1 MKINAGEI
9 RVGMLLEYKNDL
21 WQVLKT
27 QHVKPGKGGAFAQ
40 VEMKSLNKNTKLNER
55 FRSSETVE
63 KASLEETAFNYLYS
77 DEDNFFFMDPKTF
90 EQIEIKKEIVGDKGK
105 LLTENLEVSVSFY
118 NEIPMSIEL
127 PNQVQCKIENTD
139 VALKGQ
145 TVSSSYKP
153 ATLDN
158 GLNIQVPPF
167 IEAGDEIIVDTR
179 NLEYV
184 KKIYYDLYI
193 FKFKYYD

>member
-21 WQVLKT
+21 WQVSKT

-63 KASLEETAFNYLYS
+63 KASLEDTTFNYLYS
-77 DEDNFFFMDPKTF
+77 DEANYFFMNPKTF
-90 EQIEIKKEIVGDKGK
+90 EQIEIKKETVGDKGK

-118 NEIPMSIEL
+118 NENPISIEL
-127 PNQVQCKIENTD
+127 PNQVQCKIDTTD

-167 IEAGDEIIVDTR
+167 IEAGDEVIVDTR
-179 NLEYV
+179 SLEYI
-184 KKIYYDLYI
+184 KKI
-193 FKFKYYD
+193 

>member
-9 RVGMLLEYKNDL
+9 RVGMLLEHKDDL

-40 VEMKSLNKNTKLNER
+40 VEMKSVNRNTKLNER
-55 FRSSETVE
+55 FRSSEAVE
-63 KASLEETAFNYLYS
+63 KASLDENKYNFLYEDESNY
-77 DEDNFFFMDPKTF
+77 FFMEPKSF
-90 EQIEIKKEIVGDKGK
+90 EQIEIKKEIIGEKGK
-105 LLTENLEVSVSFY
+105 LLSENLEVSVSFY
-118 NEIPMSIEL
+118 KESPILVDL
-127 PNQVQCKIENTD
+127 PKQVTCKIEETD
-139 VALKGQ
+139 AALKGQ

-167 IEAGDEIIVDTR
+167 IESGDNIILDTR

-184 KKIYYDLYI
+184 KKI
-193 FKFKYYD
+193 

>member
-1 MKINAGEI
+1 MKINASEI
-9 RVGMLLEYKNDL
+9 RVGMLLEYKDDL

-40 VEMKSLNKNTKLNER
+40 VEMKSVNKNTKLNER

-63 KASLEETAFNYLYS
+63 KASLEETNFNFLYE
-77 DEDNFFFMDPKTF
+77 DENNYFFMNPKSF
-90 EQIEIKKEIVGDKGK
+90 EQIEIKKDIIGEKGK
-105 LLTENLEVSVSFY
+105 LLTENLGVSVSFY
-118 NEIPMSIEL
+118 NDAPISIDL
-127 PNQVQCKIENTD
+127 PNQVNCKIETTD
-139 VALKGQ
+139 AALKGQ

-153 ATLDN
+153 AILDN

-167 IEAGDEIIVDTR
+167 IEADDEIVVDTR

-184 KKIYYDLYI
+184 KKI
-193 FKFKYYD
+193 

>member
-40 VEMKSLNKNTKLNER
+40 VEMKSVNKNTKLNER
-55 FRSSETVE
+55 FRSNETVE
-63 KASLEETAFNYLYS
+63 KASLEETNYNFLYE
-77 DEDNFFFMDPKTF
+77 DENNYFFMEPKTF
-90 EQIEIKKEIVGDKGK
+90 NQIEIKKEIIGEKNQ
-105 LLTENLEVSVSFY
+105 LLTENLEVKVNFF
-118 NEIPMSIEL
+118 NDLPISINL
-127 PNQVQCKIENTD
+127 PNQVTCKIKTTD

-153 ATLDN
+153 AILDN
-158 GLNIQVPPF
+158 GLSIQVPPF
-167 IEAGDEIIVDTR
+167 IESGDTVLVDTR

-184 KKIYYDLYI
+184 KKI
-193 FKFKYYD
+193 

>member
-1 MKINAGEI
+1 MKINASEI
-9 RVGMLLEYKNDL
+9 RVGMLLEYKDDL
-21 WQVLKT
+21 WEVLKT

-40 VEMKSLNKNTKLNER
+40 IEMKSVNKNTKLNER

-63 KASLEETAFNYLYS
+63 KASLEEEKFNFLYG
-77 DEDNFFFMDPKTF
+77 DDKVFFFMNPKSF

-105 LLTENLEVSVSFY
+105 LLTENLEVSINFF
-118 NEIPMSIEL
+118 NESPISVIL
-127 PNQVQCKIENTD
+127 PNQVNCRIQTTD
-139 VALKGQ
+139 AALKGQ

-153 ATLDN
+153 AILDN

-167 IEAGDEIIVDTR
+167 IEDGDEIIVDTR

-184 KKIYYDLYI
+184 KKI
-193 FKFKYYD
+193 

>member
-40 VEMKSLNKNTKLNER
+40 VEMKSVNKNTKLNER
-55 FRSSETVE
+55 FRSNETVE
-63 KASLEETAFNYLYS
+63 KASVEENSYNYLY
-77 DEDNFFFMDPKTF
+77 EDDNNYFFIEPKTF
-90 EQIEIKKEIVGDKGK
+90 EQLEIKKIIIGEKGK
-105 LLTENLEVSVSFY
+105 LLSENLEVLISFFNDSPISV
-118 NEIPMSIEL
+118 EL
-127 PNQVQCKIENTD
+127 PNQVNCKIESTD

-153 ATLDN
+153 AILVN
-158 GLNIQVPPF
+158 GLSVQVPPF
-167 IEAGDEIIVDTR
+167 IEAGDEIV
-179 NLEYV
+179 
-184 KKIYYDLYI
+184 
-193 FKFKYYD
+193 

>member
-1 MKINAGEI
+1 MKLNAGEI
-9 RVGMLLEYKNDL
+9 RVGMLLEHKNDL

-40 VEMKSLNKNTKLNER
+40 VEMKSVNKSTKLNER

-63 KASLEETAFNYLYS
+63 KASLEETNYNFLYE
-77 DEDNFFFMDPKTF
+77 DENIYFFIDPKSF
-90 EQIEIKKEIVGDKGK
+90 EQIEIKKDVIGEKGK
-105 LLTENLEVSVSFY
+105 LLTENLEVTISFY
-118 NEIPMSIEL
+118 NETPISIDL
-127 PNQVQCKIENTD
+127 PNQVKCKIQTTD
-139 VALKGQ
+139 AALKGQ

-153 ATLDN
+153 AILNN

-167 IEAGDEIIVDTR
+167 IEAGDEIMVDTR

-184 KKIYYDLYI
+184 KKI
-193 FKFKYYD
+193 

>member
-1 MKINAGEI
+1 MKINASEI
-9 RVGMLLEYKNDL
+9 RVGMLLEYKSDL

-40 VEMKSLNKNTKLNER
+40 IEMKNEKKNTKLNER
-55 FRSSETVE
+55 FRSSESVE
-63 KASLEETAFNYLYS
+63 KASLEETKFNFLYE
-77 DEDNFFFMDPKTF
+77 DEINYFFMNPKSF
-90 EQIEIKKEIVGDKGK
+90 DQIEIKKEIVGEKGK
-105 LLTENLEVSVSFY
+105 LLSENLEVSVSFY
-118 NEIPMSIEL
+118 NESPLAVEL
-127 PNQVQCKIENTD
+127 PNQVTCKIKSTD

-153 ATLDN
+153 AILDN

-167 IEAGDEIIVDTR
+167 IEDDDNVIVDTR

-184 KKIYYDLYI
+184 KKI
-193 FKFKYYD
+193 

>member
-9 RVGMLLEYKNDL
+9 RVGMLLEHKNDL

-40 VEMKSLNKNTKLNER
+40 VEMKSINKNTKLNER

-63 KASLEETAFNYLYS
+63 KASLNETNYNFLYE
-77 DEDNFFFMDPKTF
+77 DEKNYFFMNPKSF
-90 EQIEIKKEIVGDKGK
+90 EQIEMNKDIVGEKGK
-105 LLTENLEVSVSFY
+105 LLTENLEVIISFY
-118 NEIPMSIEL
+118 NENAISVEL
-127 PNQVQCKIENTD
+127 PNQVICKIKSTD
-139 VALKGQ
+139 AALKGQ

-153 ATLDN
+153 AVLEN

-167 IEAGDEIIVDTR
+167 IESEDKIIIDTR
-179 NLEYV
+179 TLEYI
-184 KKIYYDLYI
+184 KKI
-193 FKFKYYD
+193 

>member
-40 VEMKSLNKNTKLNER
+40 VEMKSVNKNTKLNER
-55 FRSSETVE
+55 FRSNETVE
-63 KASLEETAFNYLYS
+63 KASVEENSYNYLY
-77 DEDNFFFMDPKTF
+77 EDDNNYFFIEPKTF
-90 EQIEIKKEIVGDKGK
+90 EQLEIKKIIIGEKGK
-105 LLTENLEVSVSFY
+105 LLSENLEVLISFFNDSPISV
-118 NEIPMSIEL
+118 EL
-127 PNQVQCKIENTD
+127 PNQVNCKIESTD

-153 ATLDN
+153 AILVN
-158 GLNIQVPPF
+158 GLSVQVPPF
-167 IEAGDEIIVDTR
+167 IEAGDEIVLDTR
-179 NLEYV
+179 NLEYI
-184 KKIYYDLYI
+184 KQI
-193 FKFKYYD
+193 